1 MGNGRTALKLAA
13 GRYYYVI
20 ASGGG
25 ILDGVNPNANYS
37 GAVQLERRSTATATS
52 SRASR
57 PARR

>member
-1 MGNGRTALKLAA
+1 MGNGRTALKVAV
-13 GRYYYVI
+13 GRYYYII

-37 GAVQLERRSTATATS
+37 GAVHLERRRTAIATS
-52 SRASR
+52 SPASR